1 MSATQKI
8 KRIEESQGFFLFVT
22 PTNQVSPPSFVNTDI
37 YIKERVNTA
46 AVVVVVVVVDLQI
59 VYLCRMYY

>member
-1 MSATQKI
+1 M
-8 KRIEESQGFFLFVT
+8 FVT